1 MSNQKKFVI
10 LLVIAAIAGGG
21 YYFYAKGLKAKT
33 DAELFSMIAGGGAGA
48 SAAEAEVSLRA
59 RTGKIGVDSLR
70 AHLKD
75 EVPAA
80 RKSAIGGLAIKK
92 DKDSAKALIAML
104 ENPKEDAEV
113 KAAACRAF
121 ADIRV
126 KEAIPTLLAMLDFKS
141 EDVRMAASEALRS
154 ITKQAYSNKEAD
166 KWKNWWTDNGKS
178 FEVKE

>member
-1 MSNQKKFVI
+1 MSNQKRFLIV
-10 LLVIAAIAGGG
+10 LVIAAIAGGG
-21 YYFYAKGLKAKT
+21 YWFYAKGLKAKT
-33 DAELFSMIAGGGAGA
+33 DAELFTMIAGGGASA
-48 SAAEAEVSLRA
+48 SAAEAEISLRA
-59 RTGKIGVDSLR
+59 RTGKTSADVFR

-75 EVPAA
+75 AVPAA
-80 RKSAIGGLAIKK
+80 RKAAIGALAIKK
-92 DKDSAKALIAML
+92 DKDSVKPLLAML
-104 ENPKEDAEV
+104 DDPKEDTEV

-126 KEAIPTLLAMLDFKS
+126 KEAIPTLLAMLDVKS

-154 ITKQAYSNKEAD
+154 ITKQAYSNKESD